1 MRSWRNLASRAVL
14 DHPVLRVDAQAR
26 RRDDGLEREFLVLS
40 APDWVNIIPVTIPG
54 RVVLIRQW
62 RHGIAQTAL
71 EIPGGM
77 VDPGETPAQAAAREL
92 LEETGHQAGSLADL
106 GWVHPNPALFGNRCH
121 TFLAQN
127 CQRVQEQRTED
138 DEEIEVREVA
148 AGELP
153 GLVAGGGISHSL
165 VVAALCKWWL
175 AAGGCPPAGKR
186 I

>member
-1 MRSWRNLASRAVL
+1 VRRWQNQDTRAIL
-14 DHPVLRVDAQAR
+14 DRPVLRVAAQIR
-26 RRDDGLEREFLVLS
+26 RREDGLEREFLVLS
-40 APDWVNIIPVTIPG
+40 APDWVNIIPVTSQG

-62 RHGIAQTAL
+62 RHGVCQTAL

-92 LEETGHQAGSLADL
+92 LEETGHRAGSLEDL
-106 GWVHPNPALFGNRCH
+106 GWVHPNPALFDNRCH
-121 TFLAQN
+121 TFLARD
-127 CQRVQEQRTED
+127 CQRVQAQRTED
-138 DEEIEVREVA
+138 DEEIEVLEVA

-175 AAGGCPPAGKR
+175 AAGGCPPANKG